1 MSVKEKKQALT
12 QKDIMKLLNS
22 CYEKC
27 LNGISKVSP
36 SVEEMANDYL
46 RKYEKADDAC
56 KAMLRNQIAK
66 CTTSGVVTGF
76 GGLITMPVSIPANVG
91 SVIYVQ
97 MRMIACAA
105 YMADYDLNSDQ
116 TQTFVYACLA
126 GVAVNGVL
134 KQAGIKFGVKFA
146 NGLIKKIPGKVLAKI
161 NQKVGFRFITK
172 FGTKGI
178 INLGKLLPGV
188 GAVVG
193 GGLDLV
199 ETKMIADRAYRWF
212 FQGDFSTKKE
222 IEEDVVEI
230 NDMDFE
236 NFEE

>member
-1 MSVKEKKQALT
+1 
-12 QKDIMKLLNS
+12 
-22 CYEKC
+22 
-27 LNGISKVSP
+27 
-36 SVEEMANDYL
+36 
-46 RKYEKADDAC
+46 
-56 KAMLRNQIAK
+56 
-66 CTTSGVVTGF
+66 
-76 GGLITMPVSIPANVG
+76 MPVAIPANVG

-97 MRMIACAA
+97 MRMIACTA
-105 YMADYDLNSDQ
+105 YMAEYELDSDQ

-126 GVAVNGVL
+126 GVAVNGLL

-178 INLGKLLPGV
+178 VNLGKLLPGV

-199 ETKMIADRAYRWF
+199 ETKIIADRAYQWF
-212 FQGDFSTKKE
+212 FNGDFSVEHE
-222 IEEDVVEI
+222 IEGDEEEIYNVDVIDVE
-230 NDMDFE
+230 NMQE
-236 NFEE
+236 VCECCEQ